1 MEQWQM
7 QTAKAKLS
15 ALVAAAQKNGPQ
27 EITVHGK
34 PVAVVTAVEDYDGE
48 RLTPRKLYR
57 LIRNSPLVGSGIK
70 LERDKRPH
78 RGIKLK

>member
-15 ALVAAAQKNGPQ
+15 ALVAAARKDGPQ

-34 PVAVVTAVEDYDGE
+34 PVAVVTAVEDYGE
-48 RLTPRKLYR
+48 NRLTGRKFWD
-57 LIRNSPLVGSGIK
+57 LIRQSPMVGSGIK
-70 LERDKRPH
+70 LERDNRPH